1 MLSSMSV
8 TPTRFCAAL
17 VFTLAVAPGLVR
29 AAAAEAIETRIERQ
43 GDFITVNASALMQVD
58 ARIAWEVLSDYD
70 NLAQFIPDM
79 KTSRIVSRE
88 GNRALVEQKGEFGF
102 FFYRQPVDV
111 TLEVLEQPPRRID
124 ARRVAGNIR
133 ELETRYELGTS
144 AAGVRFDYSG
154 RFIPAFSLPP
164 LIGMPIV
171 RRIVERRF
179 RAMVEEIVRRDAPLA
194 VEVVREVAREAV
206 VLRRAAYGP
215 VLADVQDFAAR
226 AHAVVDGVGRN
237 DVEELAL

>member
-1 MLSSMSV
+1 MRLRHAVRMSV
-8 TPTRFCAAL
+8 NPVRSGSAL
-17 VFTLAVAPGLVR
+17 FFTLFTFALAPGLVR
-29 AAAAEAIETRIERQ
+29 AAAETTETRIERQ
-43 GDFITVNASALMQVD
+43 GEYITVKASALMQVD

-79 KTSRIVSRE
+79 KSSRVVSRS
-88 GNRALVEQKGEFGF
+88 GNRVQVEQKGEFGF

-111 TLEVLEQPPRRID
+111 LLEVLEVPPHRID
-124 ARRVAGNIR
+124 ARRIAGNIR

-154 RFIPAFSLPP
+154 RFIPDFSLPP

-179 RAMVEEIVRRDAPLA
+179 RAMVEEIARRDALA
-194 VEVVREVAREAV
+194 R
-206 VLRRAAYGP
+206 
-215 VLADVQDFAAR
+215 
-226 AHAVVDGVGRN
+226 GRPK
-237 DVEELAL
+237 D

>member
-1 MLSSMSV
+1 MSV
-8 TPTRFCAAL
+8 TPTRLGAAL
-17 VFTLAVAPGLVR
+17 FFSLAVAPGLVR
-29 AAAAEAIETRIERQ
+29 AAEAIETRIERQ
-43 GDFITVNASALMQVD
+43 GEYITVNASALMQVD

-79 KTSRIVSRE
+79 KSSRVVSRD
-88 GNRALVEQKGEFGF
+88 GDRVRVEQKGEFGF

-111 TLEVLEQPPRRID
+111 TLEVLERPPHSID
-124 ARRVAGNIR
+124 ARRIAGNIR
-133 ELETRYELGTS
+133 VFETRYELGTS

-179 RAMVEEIVRRDAPLA
+179 RAMVEEIVRRDALA
-194 VEVVREVAREAV
+194 R
-206 VLRRAAYGP
+206 
-215 VLADVQDFAAR
+215 
-226 AHAVVDGVGRN
+226 GRPK
-237 DVEELAL
+237 D

>member
-1 MLSSMSV
+1 MRLRHAVGVFV
-8 TPTRFCAAL
+8 TPIRFGTAL
-17 VFTLAVAPGLVR
+17 FFTLALAPGLVR

-43 GDFITVNASALMQVD
+43 GEYITVNASALMQVD

-70 NLAQFIPDM
+70 NLARFIPDM
-79 KTSRIVSRE
+79 KSSRVVSRS
-88 GNRALVEQKGEFGF
+88 GGRIRVEQKGEFGF

-111 TLEVLEQPPRRID
+111 TLEVLEQPPHRID
-124 ARRVAGNIR
+124 ARRIAGNIR

-144 AAGVRFDYSG
+144 DAGVRFGYSG

-179 RAMVEEIVRRDAPLA
+179 RALVEEIVRRDALA
-194 VEVVREVAREAV
+194 R
-206 VLRRAAYGP
+206 
-215 VLADVQDFAAR
+215 
-226 AHAVVDGVGRN
+226 GRPK
-237 DVEELAL
+237 D

>member
-1 MLSSMSV
+1 MS
-8 TPTRFCAAL
+8 FGAAL
-17 VFTLAVAPGLVR
+17 FLTLALAPGLVR
-29 AAAAEAIETRIERQ
+29 ASAEAIETRIERQ
-43 GDFITVNASALMQVD
+43 GEYITVNASALMQVD

-79 KTSRIVSRE
+79 KSSRVVSRD
-88 GNRALVEQKGEFGF
+88 GGRVRVEQKGEFGF

-111 TLEVLEQPPRRID
+111 TLEVLEQPPHRID
-124 ARRVAGNIR
+124 ARRIAGNIR

-144 AAGVRFDYSG
+144 DAGVRFGYSG

-179 RAMVEEIVRRDAPLA
+179 RALVEEIVRRDALA
-194 VEVVREVAREAV
+194 R
-206 VLRRAAYGP
+206 
-215 VLADVQDFAAR
+215 
-226 AHAVVDGVGRN
+226 GRPK
-237 DVEELAL
+237 D

>member
-1 MLSSMSV
+1 MLWRMSV
-8 TPTRFCAAL
+8 TATRFRVAL
-17 VFTLAVAPGLVR
+17 LFALTAAPGLVH
-29 AAAAEAIETRIERQ
+29 AAGAEAIETHIERQ
-43 GDFITVNASALMQVD
+43 GEYITVNASALLQVD

-70 NLAQFIPDM
+70 HLAQFIPDV
-79 KTSRIVSRE
+79 KSSRVVSRD
-88 GNRALVEQKGEFGF
+88 GNRVRVEQKGEFGF

-111 TLEVLEQPPRRID
+111 SLEVLEQPPHRID

-164 LIGMPIV
+164 LIGIPIV

-179 RAMVEEIVRRDAPLA
+179 RAMVEEIVRRDALA
-194 VEVVREVAREAV
+194 R
-206 VLRRAAYGP
+206 
-215 VLADVQDFAAR
+215 
-226 AHAVVDGVGRN
+226 GRPK
-237 DVEELAL
+237 D

>member
-1 MLSSMSV
+1 V
-8 TPTRFCAAL
+8 TPVRIGAAL
-17 VFTLAVAPGLVR
+17 FFALFTLAVAPGLVR
-29 AAAAEAIETRIERQ
+29 AASAGPIETRIERQ
-43 GDFITVNASALMQVD
+43 GEYITVKASALMQVD

-70 NLAQFIPDM
+70 NLARFIPDM
-79 KTSRIVSRE
+79 KSSRVVSRE
-88 GNRALVEQKGEFGF
+88 GNRVLVEQKGEFGF

-154 RFIPAFSLPP
+154 RFIPEFSVPP
-164 LIGMPIV
+164 LFGMPIV

-179 RAMVEEIVRRDAPLA
+179 RAMVEEIVRRDALA
-194 VEVVREVAREAV
+194 R
-206 VLRRAAYGP
+206 
-215 VLADVQDFAAR
+215 
-226 AHAVVDGVGRN
+226 GRPK
-237 DVEELAL
+237 D

>member
-1 MLSSMSV
+1 MSATLV
-8 TPTRFCAAL
+8 RFGAAL
-17 VFTLAVAPGLVR
+17 FFTLAVAPGLVH

-43 GDFITVNASALMQVD
+43 GEYITVSASALMQVD

-70 NLAQFIPDM
+70 NLARFIPDM
-79 KTSRIVSRE
+79 TSSRAVSRS
-88 GNRALVEQKGEFGF
+88 GNRVLVEQKGEFGF

-111 TLEVLEQPPRRID
+111 LLEVLEVPPHRID
-124 ARRVAGNIR
+124 ARRIAGNIR

-154 RFIPAFSLPP
+154 RFIPDFSVPP

-179 RAMVEEIVRRDAPLA
+179 RAMVEEIVRRDAL
-194 VEVVREVAREAV
+194 ER
-206 VLRRAAYGP
+206 
-215 VLADVQDFAAR
+215 
-226 AHAVVDGVGRN
+226 GRPK
-237 DVEELAL
+237 D

>member
-1 MLSSMSV
+1 MFA
-8 TPTRFCAAL
+8 TPIRFGAAL
-17 VFTLAVAPGLVR
+17 FLTIFTLAPGLVG
-29 AAAAEAIETRIERQ
+29 AAAADAIDARIERQ
-43 GDFITVNASALMQVD
+43 GEYITVNASVLMQVD

-70 NLAQFIPDM
+70 HLARFIPDM
-79 KTSRIVSRE
+79 KTSRVVSRD
-88 GNRALVEQKGEFGF
+88 GNRVLVEQKGEFGF

-111 TLEVLEQPPRRID
+111 TLEVLEQPPHRID
-124 ARRVAGNIR
+124 ARRIAGNIR

-179 RAMVEEIVRRDAPLA
+179 RAMVEEIVRRDALA
-194 VEVVREVAREAV
+194 RSR
-206 VLRRAAYGP
+206 P
-215 VLADVQDFAAR
+215 KD
-226 AHAVVDGVGRN
+226 
-237 DVEELAL
+237 

>member
-17 VFTLAVAPGLVR
+17 VFTLAVAPGLMR
-29 AAAAEAIETRIERQ
+29 AAAAEAIETRIERR
-43 GDFITVNASALMQVD
+43 GEYITVDASALMQVD

-70 NLAQFIPDM
+70 HLVQFIPDV
-79 KTSRIVSRE
+79 KSSRVVSRE
-88 GNRALVEQKGEFGF
+88 GNRVLVEQKGEFGF

-111 TLEVLEQPPRRID
+111 TLEVLEEPPRRID

-133 ELETRYELGTS
+133 ELETRYELATS

-179 RAMVEEIVRRDAPLA
+179 RAMVEEIVRRDALA
-194 VEVVREVAREAV
+194 R
-206 VLRRAAYGP
+206 
-215 VLADVQDFAAR
+215 
-226 AHAVVDGVGRN
+226 GRPK
-237 DVEELAL
+237 D